1 MKIANQSLNQTSRTF
16 LKSTSHIRVL
26 DSPSN
31 YLRSVLVGLQFGII
45 HLPNEIVTL
54 VIVPFVR
61 DIFSV
66 LFDAASNLK
75 FVLHASC
82 TAIFIGFTGVLEA
95 TDDAPVHKNLVSEE
109 KD

>member
-1 MKIANQSLNQTSRTF
+1 
-16 LKSTSHIRVL
+16 
-26 DSPSN
+26 
-31 YLRSVLVGLQFGII
+31 
-45 HLPNEIVTL
+45 L
-54 VIVPFVR
+54 VIVPLVR

-82 TAIFIGFTGVLEA
+82 TAIFMGFTGVLEA
-95 TDDAPVHKNLVSEE
+95 TDDAPVHKDLVSEE

>member
-1 MKIANQSLNQTSRTF
+1 MKIANPSLKQSSRTF
-16 LKSTSHIRVL
+16 LKSTAHIRVL
-26 DSPSN
+26 DKRGN

-54 VIVPFVR
+54 VIAPFFR

-66 LFDAASNLK
+66 IFDTASNLK

-95 TDDAPVHKNLVSEE
+95 TDDAHVHKDLVSKE